1 MTKSSPQPSSVNRLP
16 NGTVEITF
24 TIPWTSIQKGYEH
37 EVEKAV
43 AEAELPGFR
52 KGKAPKAEVE
62 AKLDKSKLY
71 SHALEHLVPAEYSQA
86 VDREQLKPVLYPN
99 ITVKEGQEG
108 KNWMFIATTC
118 EAPQVTLPDLK
129 PLKLLKLSKELKN
142 IIDWLTQNSKLEI
155 PQLIIEAEADHR
167 IAVLAENLS
176 KLGLTV
182 DKYLETKKISAENLR
197 AETIKSAR
205 EDLNTEFVLQKIQVD
220 QHLKD
225 RQATLDFLPSLV

>member
-1 MTKSSPQPSSVNRLP
+1 MTKSSPQPSSVNRLT

-71 SHALEHLVPAEYSQA
+71 SHALEHLVPAEYSKTIDQ
-86 VDREQLKPVLYPN
+86 EHLKPVLYPN

-108 KNWMFIATTC
+108 KNWVFVATTC

-129 PLKLLKLSKELKN
+129 PLKLLKLPKEHKI
-142 IIDWLTQNSKLEI
+142 IIDWIIQNSKLEI

-182 DKYLETKKISAENLR
+182 DKYLETKKITAENLR

-205 EDLNTEFVLQKIQVD
+205 EDLNTEFILQKVQVV
-220 QHLKD
+220 KSFPD
-225 RQATLDFLPSLV
+225 RKSTLDFLTTLV

>member
-1 MTKSSPQPSSVNRLP
+1 MTKSSPQPSSVNRLT

-71 SHALEHLVPAEYSQA
+71 SHALEHLVPAEYSKTIDQ
-86 VDREQLKPVLYPN
+86 EHLKPVLYPN

-108 KNWMFIATTC
+108 KNWVFVATTC
-118 EAPQVTLPDLK
+118 EAPEVILPE
-129 PLKLLKLSKELKN
+129 ELKGG
-142 IIDWLTQNSKLEI
+142 IDWLTKNSKVIL

-182 DKYLETKKISAENLR
+182 DKYLETKKITAEDLR

-205 EDLNTEFVLQKIQVD
+205 EDLNTEFILQKVQVVKS
-220 QHLKD
+220 LPD
-225 RQATLDFLPSLV
+225 RKSTLDFLTTLVR